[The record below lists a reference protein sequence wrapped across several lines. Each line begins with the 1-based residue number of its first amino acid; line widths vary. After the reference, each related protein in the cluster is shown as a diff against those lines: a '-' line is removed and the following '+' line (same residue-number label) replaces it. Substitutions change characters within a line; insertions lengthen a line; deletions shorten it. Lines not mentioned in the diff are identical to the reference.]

1 MFELFKNKM
10 KKINIKNCDMSIDLI
25 RKYCSIISNA
35 TAIPFRLKQAYKEFE
50 NMQGLW
56 DYDISSYKKALI
68 KVRKKELLSKCG
80 LSSSLFSNF
89 LFKRKIDN
97 KTYNFGIES
106 TRFTHVIVLF
116 SFQENLYLID
126 PHLNFM
132 FCDKDRKLIT
142 FENILKKKG
151 SFFSPNKKEFYKSII
166 TKDNID
172 EFSKRYD
179 LIYKKN
185 IFFVEDI
192 KINNINCEHYKFEC
206 GESFIKRYYE
216 PLIDNIDNC
225 INLHPTNKD
234 GF

>member
-1 MFELFKNKM
+1 MKNF
-10 KKINIKNCDMSIDLI
+10 NIKNCNVSIGLI

-35 TAIPFRLKQAYKEFE
+35 TAIPFRLNQAYNEFE

-56 DYDISSYKKALI
+56 NYEISSYKKALI
-68 KVRKKELLSKCG
+68 KVRKKELFSKCG

-132 FCDKDRKLIT
+132 FCDKGGKLIT
-142 FENILKKKG
+142 FDHMLKKKE
-151 SFFSPNKKEFYKSII
+151 SFFSPNKKGFYKSII
-166 TKDNID
+166 ISKDNID
-172 EFSKRYD
+172 EFSRKYD
-179 LIYKKN
+179 LTYKKN
-185 IFFVEDI
+185 IFFVEDV
-192 KINNINCEHYKFEC
+192 KINNINYEHCKFEC

-216 PLIDNIDNC
+216 PLIYNIDNC
-225 INLHPTNKD
+225 INLHPINKD

>member
-1 MFELFKNKM
+1 MLKNT
-10 KKINIKNCDMSIDLI
+10 
-25 RKYCSIISNA
+25 YA
-35 TAIPFRLKQAYKEFE
+35 KEFY
-50 NMQGLW
+50 NIQGLW

-132 FCDKDRKLIT
+132 FCDKDRRLIT
-142 FENILKKKG
+142 FDNMLKKKEY
-151 SFFSPNKKEFYKSII
+151 FFSPNKKGFYKSII
-166 TKDNID
+166 NTKDNIN
-172 EFSKRYD
+172 EFSKKYD

-192 KINNINCEHYKFEC
+192 KINNPYQVLLLPYHFV
-206 GESFIKRYYE
+206 F
-216 PLIDNIDNC
+216 
-225 INLHPTNKD
+225 
-234 GF
+234 

>member
-1 MFELFKNKM
+1 MKNLF
-10 KKINIKNCDMSIDLI
+10 IKNCNLSIDLI

-35 TAIPFRLKQAYKEFE
+35 TAIPFRLNQAYKEFE

-68 KVRKKELLSKCG
+68 KVKKKELLSKCG

-132 FCDKDRKLIT
+132 FCDKNKKLIS
-142 FENILKKKG
+142 FDDILNKKE
-151 SFFSPNKKEFYKSII
+151 SFFSPNKKNFYKSII
-166 TKDNID
+166 NTKDNID
-172 EFSKRYD
+172 EFSKQYG
-179 LIYKKN
+179 LKHKEN
-185 IFFVEDI
+185 IFFVEDV
-192 KINNINCEHYKFEC
+192 KINNIDCVHYKFEC
-206 GESFIKRYYE
+206 SESFIKKYYK
-216 PLIDNIDNC
+216 PFIDNIDNC
-225 INLHPTNKD
+225 INLHPQ
-234 GF
+234 

>member
-1 MFELFKNKM
+1 MKNLD
-10 KKINIKNCDMSIDLI
+10 IKNCNVSIDFI
-25 RKYCSIISNA
+25 KKYCSIISNA
-35 TAIPFRLKQAYKEFE
+35 TAIPFRPNQAYKEFE

-106 TRFTHVIVLF
+106 TKFTHVIVLF
-116 SFQENLYLID
+116 NFQENLYLID

-132 FCDKDRKLIT
+132 FCDKDRRLIT
-142 FENILKKKG
+142 FDNMLKKKEY
-151 SFFSPNKKEFYKSII
+151 FFSPNKKGFYKSII
-166 TKDNID
+166 NTKENID
-172 EFSKRYD
+172 EFSKKYD

-192 KINNINCEHYKFEC
+192 KINNIDCLHFKFQCDER
-206 GESFIKRYYE
+206 FIEKYYE
-216 PLIDNIDNC
+216 PLKDNIDNC
-225 INLHPTNKD
+225 INLHPH
-234 GF
+234 

>member
-1 MFELFKNKM
+1 MKNLD
-10 KKINIKNCDMSIDLI
+10 IKNCNISIDFI
-25 RKYCSIISNA
+25 KKYCSIISNA
-35 TAIPFRLKQAYKEFE
+35 TAIPFKPNQAYKEFE

-106 TRFTHVIVLF
+106 TKFTHVIVLF
-116 SFQENLYLID
+116 NFQENLYLID

-132 FCDKDRKLIT
+132 FCDKDRRLIT
-142 FENILKKKG
+142 FDNMLKKKEY
-151 SFFSPNKKEFYKSII
+151 FFSPNKKGFYKSII
-166 TKDNID
+166 NTKENID
-172 EFSKRYD
+172 EFSKKYD

-192 KINNINCEHYKFEC
+192 KINNIDCLHFKFQCDER
-206 GESFIKRYYE
+206 FIEKYYE
-216 PLIDNIDNC
+216 PLKDNIDNC
-225 INLHPTNKD
+225 INLHPH
-234 GF
+234 

>member
-1 MFELFKNKM
+1 MKNLD
-10 KKINIKNCDMSIDLI
+10 IKNCNISIDFI
-25 RKYCSIISNA
+25 KKYCSIISNA
-35 TAIPFRLKQAYKEFE
+35 TAIPFRPNQAYKEFE

-106 TRFTHVIVLF
+106 TKFTHVIVLF
-116 SFQENLYLID
+116 NFQENLYLID

-132 FCDKDRKLIT
+132 FCDKDRRLIT
-142 FENILKKKG
+142 FDNMLKKKEY
-151 SFFSPNKKEFYKSII
+151 FFSPNKKGFYKSII
-166 TKDNID
+166 NTKENID
-172 EFSKRYD
+172 EFSKKYD

-192 KINNINCEHYKFEC
+192 KINNIDCLHFKFQCDER
-206 GESFIKRYYE
+206 FIEKYYE
-216 PLIDNIDNC
+216 PLKDNIDNC
-225 INLHPTNKD
+225 INLHPH
-234 GF
+234 